1 MRKIWLV
8 IKREYLV
15 RIRSKVFIFTT
26 VGLPLLSAA
35 TLIIPMMLVTRE
47 SDHTLKIALL
57 DDAGFSKSIAA
68 GFTQKLKNG
77 QPLFQLVRTIEQP
90 QSDQQAREELAG
102 QVRRGVLDCY
112 LVVPK
117 GVLEG
122 KAVEFHTQNP
132 GDFQTA
138 EAIHSA
144 VDHAVI
150 SQRLSNRG
158 IQIENWSELVR
169 SAAFSLVKIGKR
181 GESEEQG
188 QTFVVVFILVMILYI
203 TLAVYG
209 QVTMRSV
216 LEEKTTRVVE
226 ILVSSAR
233 ASQLLT
239 GKILGVAGV
248 GFTQF
253 FIWTITAVLISA
265 YGGAIAS
272 AVRPGVSL
280 PQFHIPI
287 SLLIYALLFFLAGYF
302 LYASLYAA
310 VAATVS
316 SDEEL
321 QQAQMP
327 ITLLIVFALLLYPII
342 LRDPASRAAFI
353 VSEIPFLSP
362 ILMVFRIGLQTPPF
376 WQIAL
381 ALALSVAATVGLVF
395 VSAKIYRVGILMYG
409 KRPSLV
415 ELLKWLKYT

>member
-1 MRKIWLV
+1 
-8 IKREYLV
+8 
-15 RIRSKVFIFTT
+15 
-26 VGLPLLSAA
+26 
-35 TLIIPMMLVTRE
+35 
-47 SDHTLKIALL
+47 
-57 DDAGFSKSIAA
+57 
-68 GFTQKLKNG
+68 
-77 QPLFQLVRTIEQP
+77 
-90 QSDQQAREELAG
+90 
-102 QVRRGVLDCY
+102 
-112 LVVPK
+112 
-117 GVLEG
+117 
-122 KAVEFHTQNP
+122 
-132 GDFQTA
+132 
-138 EAIHSA
+138 
-144 VDHAVI
+144 
-150 SQRLSNRG
+150 
-158 IQIENWSELVR
+158 
-169 SAAFSLVKIGKR
+169 
-181 GESEEQG
+181 
-188 QTFVVVFILVMILYI
+188 MILYI